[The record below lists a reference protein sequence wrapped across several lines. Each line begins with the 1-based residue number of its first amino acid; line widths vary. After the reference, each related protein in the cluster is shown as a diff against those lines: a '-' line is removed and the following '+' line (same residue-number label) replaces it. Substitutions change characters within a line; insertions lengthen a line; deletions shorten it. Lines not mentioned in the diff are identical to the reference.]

1 MKKIKHFFP
10 TVVILLLSNCSI
22 PNEITEEEKRI
33 IVEEIQERVEN
44 YPEALKRKD
53 LEWFHN
59 FWSNEEDFVFAGDG
73 LVSTDYDASIT
84 QLYLDVFPN
93 LEEVLHFEISN
104 GHVSVLSKDA
114 ASYVLNF
121 DWGLII
127 SGDTVQSR
135 GSWIYV
141 FKKSDDQWKVVHS
154 AGTHNYY

>member
-1 MKKIKHFFP
+1 MKALDIFS
-10 TVVILLLSNCSI
+10 TVIILLLIGCNQPKGIS
-22 PNEITEEEKRI
+22 EEEKLAI
-33 IVEEIQERVEN
+33 KKEIKERVEN

-73 LVSTDYDASIT
+73 LLNTNYDSAIT
-84 QLYLDVFPN
+84 QVYLNLFPN

-104 GHVSVLSKDA
+104 GQISVLSKDA
-114 ASYVLNF
+114 ASYALNF
-121 DWGLII
+121 DWGITI
-127 SGDTVQSR
+127 SGDTVKSK

>member
-1 MKKIKHFFP
+1 METNPYIPLGINAPIKAIMKKIKHFFP

-73 LVSTDYDASIT
+73 LVTIDYDASIT
-84 QLYLDVFPN
+84 QVYLD
-93 LEEVLHFEISN
+93 LVL
-104 GHVSVLSKDA
+104 
-114 ASYVLNF
+114 
-121 DWGLII
+121 
-127 SGDTVQSR
+127 
-135 GSWIYV
+135 
-141 FKKSDDQWKVVHS
+141 
-154 AGTHNYY
+154 

>member
-1 MKKIKHFFP
+1 M
-10 TVVILLLSNCSI
+10 LSNCSI

-53 LEWFHN
+53 LEWFHD

-84 QLYLDVFPN
+84 QIYLDVFPN